1 MTVVS
6 TERDEQRWK
15 VKNEER
21 IMVKIIV
28 TLLFYF

>member
-1 MTVVS
+1 MNVGP

-15 VKNEER
+15 VKNEEG

>member
-1 MTVVS
+1 MTVRP